1 MTCRDDKTCAR
12 FGKGIFTARAAP
24 VKPKSPCGMK
34 VHISFTR
41 RSLSATRAL
50 LHGEYNFPVAI
61 PTQGKSEEMGH
72 SSEETPRKISSNYT
86 RSDRIYRRSAVGAGL
101 LTLVILA
108 LIGVNLLSQARP
120 ALSSQGWG
128 FLTQKLWN
136 PQQTPPVFGIAAI
149 LFWTVVIAA
158 IALALAVPVSI
169 ACALYLTEIAP
180 RNVQKPLRALVDLLA
195 AIPSLIY
202 GMWGLLFLQ
211 PHMVPF
217 AMWLSEKLSFIPIF
231 AVSRPAYTSSVLIA
245 SVVVALMV
253 IPICTSVIRE
263 VFTQTPQGEKEAALA
278 MGATRWEM
286 IRAVVLPFGR
296 GGIIGGSMLG
306 LGRALGETIA
316 VALIIS
322 PIFEIRASIVETGGN
337 SVASLIALRFSEADA
352 LQRSGLVAA
361 GLALFG
367 LTLVVN
373 TFAAFIVARSR
384 SGAGVDI

>member
-1 MTCRDDKTCAR
+1 MLVNST
-12 FGKGIFTARAAP
+12 IIRAAVP
-24 VKPKSPCGMK
+24 RVKLARPPRNK
-34 VHISFTR
+34 VHGWLTSRSTFTT
-41 RSLSATRAL
+41 RSLRC
-50 LHGEYNFPVAI
+50 GGYNHAVTI
-61 PTQGKSEEMGH
+61 PSP
-72 SSEETPRKISSNYT
+72 SSEASVAERSEDQPRRIFSNYT
-86 RSDRIYRRSAVGAGL
+86 RSDRIYRRAAVGAGL
-101 LTLVILA
+101 MTLVILA
-108 LIGVNLLSQARP
+108 LIGLNLLLQARE
-120 ALSSQGWG
+120 ALQSQGWG
-128 FLTQKLWN
+128 FLTQKLWS
-136 PQQTPPVFGIAAI
+136 PQQNPPVFGIAAV
-149 LFWTVVIAA
+149 LFGTVVIAA
-158 IALALAVPVSI
+158 LALILAVPVSI

-180 RNVQKPLRALVDLLA
+180 RNLQKPLRSLVDLLA

-211 PHMVPF
+211 PHMVPL
-217 AMWLSEKLSFIPIF
+217 AMWLSEKLGFIPIF
-231 AVSRPAYTSSVLIA
+231 HVNRPAYTSSVLIV

-263 VFTQTPQGEKEAALA
+263 VFAQTPQGEKEAALA

-322 PIFEIRASIVETGGN
+322 PIFEIRPSIVETGGN
-337 SVASLIALRFSEADA
+337 SVASLIALRFSEADQ

-373 TFAAFIVARSR
+373 AIAAVIVARSR

>member
-1 MTCRDDKTCAR
+1 MPRSPAVHPAPPAR
-12 FGKGIFTARAAP
+12 YFAAAR
-24 VKPKSPCGMK
+24 
-34 VHISFTR
+34 T
-41 RSLSATRAL
+41 L
-50 LHGEYNFPVAI
+50 LVAI
-61 PTQGKSEEMGH
+61 PTQESHAHGDPSAG
-72 SSEETPRKISSNYT
+72 SDVPRVLVRSHT
-86 RSDRIYRRSAVGAGL
+86 RVDRWYRGSAIGAGL

-108 LIGVNLLSQARP
+108 LIGINLLNQARP

-136 PQQTPPVFGIAAI
+136 PQQTPPVFGIAAVI
-149 LFWTVVIAA
+149 YWTVVIAA
-158 IALALAVPVSI
+158 IALALAIPVSV
-169 ACALYLTEIAP
+169 ACALYLTELAP
-180 RNVQKPLRALVDLLA
+180 RHLQKPLRSLVDLLA

-211 PHMVPF
+211 PHMVPL
-217 AMWLSEKLSFIPIF
+217 AIWLSEKLHAIPLF
-231 AVSRPAYTSSVLIA
+231 RVSRPAYTSSVLIA
-245 SVVVALMV
+245 GVVVALMV

-322 PIFEIRASIVETGGN
+322 PIFEIRATIVETGGN

-373 TFAAFIVARSR
+373 TIAAFIVARSR
-384 SGAGVDI
+384 SGAGVEI

>member
-1 MTCRDDKTCAR
+1 M
-12 FGKGIFTARAAP
+12 
-24 VKPKSPCGMK
+24 
-34 VHISFTR
+34 
-41 RSLSATRAL
+41 
-50 LHGEYNFPVAI
+50 AI
-61 PTQGKSEEMGH
+61 PAQKSQEPTGAPADADV
-72 SSEETPRKISSNYT
+72 PRKLV
-86 RSDRIYRRSAVGAGL
+86 RSHTKVDRWYRRTAITSGL

-108 LIGVNLLSQARP
+108 LIGVNLLNQARP
-120 ALSSQGWG
+120 ALKSQSWG
-128 FLTQKLWN
+128 FITEKLWN
-136 PQQTPPVFGIAAI
+136 PQQTPPVFGIAAVI
-149 LFWTVVIAA
+149 YWTVVIAA
-158 IALALAVPVSI
+158 LALAIAIPVSI
-169 ACALYLTEIAP
+169 ACALYLTELAP
-180 RNVQKPLRALVDLLA
+180 RNLQKPLRTLVDLLA

-211 PHMVPF
+211 PKMVPF
-217 AMWLSEKLSFIPIF
+217 ATWLSEKLSVIPLF
-231 AVSRPAYTSSVLIA
+231 NVSRPAYTSSVLIA
-245 SVVVALMV
+245 GVVVALMV

-367 LTLVVN
+367 LTLIVN
-373 TFAAFIVARSR
+373 TIAAFIVARSR
-384 SGAGVDI
+384 SGAGVEI